1 MLPDKSLCVRCP
13 WHSWRWDLKTG
24 KLKQPKGRDKQA
36 VVYPVKVDPEGN
48 ISIGFDE
55 FSPSYFSTENDF

>member
-1 MLPDKSLCVRCP
+1 MSF
-13 WHSWRWDLKTG
+13 
-24 KLKQPKGRDKQA
+24 LKQPKTRDKQA

-55 FSPSYFSTENDF
+55 FSPSYFSAENDF